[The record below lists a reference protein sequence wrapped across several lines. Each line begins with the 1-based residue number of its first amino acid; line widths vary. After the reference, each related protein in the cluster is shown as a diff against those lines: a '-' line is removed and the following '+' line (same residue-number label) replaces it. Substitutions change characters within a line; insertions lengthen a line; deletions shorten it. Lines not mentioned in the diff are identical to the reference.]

1 MTSGQ
6 WNSHLAL
13 NIRYHV
19 ILAMKCLAMM
29 QNAADLSRLNDGAP
43 LLFNHDPDRVI
54 GVVERGWI
62 NDDDRR
68 GYVSVRFSQN
78 PFAQE
83 VLRDVKDKV
92 LRNVSFGYQINE
104 MEHREDSFVATNW
117 NAHEISVVSI
127 PADPTVGVGRSLD
140 VQPQPQPM
148 EIMDNTPDV
157 AAVQEATK
165 AETQPDFRNHRIMRQ
180 AQHG

>member
-1 MTSGQ
+1 MTNDNEMMIRSQPATFALADDERTMEFPFSSEYPVSRYFG
-6 WNSHLAL
+6 NEVLSHDAG
-13 NIRYHV
+13 
-19 ILAMKCLAMM
+19 
-29 QNAADLSRLNDGAP
+29 AADLSRLNDGAP

-127 PADPTVGVGRSLD
+127 PADPTVGVGRRS
-140 VQPQPQPM
+140 
-148 EIMDNTPDV
+148 T
-157 AAVQEATK
+157 
-165 AETQPDFRNHRIMRQ
+165 FNHNHNHGDYG
-180 AQHG
+180 QHA